1 MIMEEIEAIEATAE
15 MTPEAA
21 AEDRTVPEAKASGA
35 TDMRDTKEEATADI
49 RFEMLGSFSYST
61 HKKAGKKTLSFLQ
74 YLIMN
79 HARNISAEELI
90 DVFWADSNSS
100 DPANALRNMLFKIR
114 NLLKDMFP
122 EHNDLLKTL
131 QGCYGWDP
139 EVRIELDTEQFERT
153 CLDARQCVGGECLSL
168 LRQAMA
174 LYKGDLLL
182 GNDSEWAVT
191 PRQYYRTLYLDAC
204 KALLPMLETEEE
216 WMEMIGVCSQAYQ
229 SDPYMEE
236 FTAYQM
242 RAFIAMGQPEQAVEK
257 YEVFRKR
264 ILKDLGISPS
274 ERVEQ
279 LYTLAMGLRR
289 EDRGDVREIFRLVS
303 EGNSNKR
310 AFFCSFGMFQ
320 SIVALEKRHLERS
333 GQISTLVIVSIG
345 DDTAPTTDARRLE
358 RILQEG
364 LRTGDPVARLT
375 AGSYIL
381 MLTGTDPENAQIVIS
396 RLDCTF
402 HKTYR
407 HSSAQLSFRI
417 SALSP

>member
-1 MIMEEIEAIEATAE
+1 MGETEQI
-15 MTPEAA
+15 
-21 AEDRTVPEAKASGA
+21 
-35 TDMRDTKEEATADI
+35 I
-49 RFEMLGSFSYST
+49 RFELLGSFSYSAR
-61 HKKAGKKTLSFLQ
+61 KKPGKKTLSFLQ

-79 HARNISAEELI
+79 RSRNISMEELI
-90 DVFWADSNSS
+90 EVFWTESNSS

-122 EHNDLLKTL
+122 EQTDLLRTL
-131 QGCYGWDP
+131 QGCYGWNP
-139 EVRIELDTEQFERT
+139 KIRIELDTEEFEST
-153 CLDARQCVGGECLSL
+153 CLEARQCSGKAALAL
-168 LRQAMA
+168 LRRAA
-174 LYKGDLLL
+174 SFYKGDLLL
-182 GNDSEWAVT
+182 GNDSEWVT
-191 PRQYYRTLYLDAC
+191 VPRQYYRTLYLDVC
-204 KALLPMLETEEE
+204 KALLPLLETEEE
-216 WMEMIGVCSQAYQ
+216 WTEMAAVCSQGYHA
-229 SDPYMEE
+229 DPYMEE

-242 RAFIAMGQPEQAVEK
+242 RAFIAMGQPEQAMDR

-274 ERVEQ
+274 EHIEQ
-279 LYTLAMGLRR
+279 LYTLAMGLRK
-289 EDRGDVREIFRLVS
+289 EERGDEGDIFRLVC
-303 EGNSNKR
+303 EGNSDKC

-320 SIVALEKRHLERS
+320 SIVALEKRHLARS
-333 GQISTLVIVSIG
+333 GQTSTLVIVSIG
-345 DDTAPTTDARRLE
+345 KEAAPTTDARRLE

-381 MLTGTDPENAQIVIS
+381 MLTGTDTENAQIVIS

-417 SALSP
+417 SVLHP